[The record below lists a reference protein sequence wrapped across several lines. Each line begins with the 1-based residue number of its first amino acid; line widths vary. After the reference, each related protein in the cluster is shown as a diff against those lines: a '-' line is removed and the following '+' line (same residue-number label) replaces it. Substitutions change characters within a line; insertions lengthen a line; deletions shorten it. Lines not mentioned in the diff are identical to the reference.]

1 MQPSDVW
8 VAWVA
13 DESDEDRYADSSSGE
28 QLGDGD
34 GDRVRCFF
42 ELAAMVCVCVRC
54 GSAVLRCMQ
63 FSQVLCMKERASVAA
78 RFQGDPGRSDMD
90 SSQSRRAGRWSTT
103 TPDARPPSMQRVLAT
118 VFAEHLDR
126 STPTAA
132 LTAHCFTRLVDDLV
146 ARGWCT
152 FVIAAVEA
160 VEYDAE
166 YARHFLVRVGQQIAL
181 AMMPEVE
188 DVSSSPF
195 RAFLYVCNALY
206 GCGKLCD
213 SDEVKAFFDSSAP
226 LEL

>member
-1 MQPSDVW
+1 MQH
-8 VAWVA
+8 
-13 DESDEDRYADSSSGE
+13 
-28 QLGDGD
+28 
-34 GDRVRCFF
+34 
-42 ELAAMVCVCVRC
+42 
-54 GSAVLRCMQ
+54 
-63 FSQVLCMKERASVAA
+63 
-78 RFQGDPGRSDMD
+78 
-90 SSQSRRAGRWSTT
+90 
-103 TPDARPPSMQRVLAT
+103 VLAT